1 MNAFEIRFGRHGL
14 HYMIFFGSMYFWAAV
29 SKDVVLGWS
38 LTVARFSIGILHLLA
53 VFGDHSMSKAFLAF
67 AIPDIITALLAA
79 RWLPS
84 YKKAFPKRCRSPDLK
99 SAHILLAFISIMTA
113 VLHITGTIQFNQIY
127 SLISRQIS
135 FGAFPVIPNS
145 GYALSPQV
153 RSSSLYWS
161 RDCRGGN
168 CRGLPAQVGPLPD
181 ARDPGPRPDAPARR
195 PRRRRR
201 PGAQARRRPLPHRR
215 PRPARGPRRR
225 LSRPRLPGPPRRRA
239 APPAHPMAPCEHC
252 AYRLQADLPSVLQT
266 LCVCVCV
273 RARARVCVCV

>member
-127 SLISRQIS
+127 GLISRQIS

-153 RSSSLYWS
+153 CSSSLFTGPAIAAAVTAAASPRRWG
-161 RDCRGGN
+161 RFLMHAILVH
-168 CRGLPAQVGPLPD
+168 GLMHLHAAHAGDVGLARKLAAGRFLIGALDLLAVHGD
-181 ARDPGPRPDAPARR
+181 ASLAPAF
-195 PRRRRR
+195 
-201 PGAQARRRPLPHRR
+201 QARPAGARRLPRILW
-215 PRPARGPRRR
+215 RPASIARIGCRQTFRR
-225 LSRPRLPGPPRRRA
+225 SFRP
-239 APPAHPMAPCEHC
+239 
-252 AYRLQADLPSVLQT
+252 
-266 LCVCVCV
+266 CVCVCV
-273 RARARVCVCV
+273 CARARVCVCV